1 MSPPPSRGSKFG
13 FDLLLLFSFSLYLFW
28 DELCRSLPH
37 KFFEGRLRRSLNYLL
52 FLGLLLLLDW
62 WRNVWSTWASSILEG
77 RSRLLLL
84 LRARPSEIRVI
95 PPSGIVSIAGE
106 VIIVMLWLISLGL
119 EWAWT
124 LMILGFGVW
133 QKERWGLGCCLGRD
147 GGALGF
153 GVVVQAAVEERW
165 GLGFF
170 VKDLSSFMWP
180 S

>member
-1 MSPPPSRGSKFG
+1 MRSAAFYVGEAYAVLQAMKWVE
-13 FDLLLLFSFSLYLFW
+13 LLSYGVV
-28 DELCRSLPH
+28 R
-37 KFFEGRLRRSLNYLL
+37 
-52 FLGLLLLLDW
+52 
-62 WRNVWSTWASSILEG
+62 TI
-77 RSRLLLL
+77 
-84 LRARPSEIRVI
+84 
-95 PPSGIVSIAGE
+95 
-106 VIIVMLWLISLGL
+106 
-119 EWAWT
+119 
-124 LMILGFGVW
+124 GVW